1 MKTPMLRSEK
11 YTFYVII
18 LIASMYIV
26 SVVERSLNKDKA
38 PTEMLIEHATE
49 KAQMQTKI
57 DLLNNKIHGYEVQL
71 LKIRTDVDNLTNDEV
86 DSVWTAIFD

>member
-1 MKTPMLRSEK
+1 MNNYIK
-11 YTFYVII
+11 YGLI
-18 LIASMYIV
+18 LIASIYVITV
-26 SVVERSLNKDKA
+26 LERVLNKDTA

-57 DLLNNKIHGYEVQL
+57 DLLNTKVHGYEVQL

-86 DSVWTAIFD
+86 DSVWATIFD